1 MLRPAI
7 DQHQARI
14 GHSVE
19 RRTEAATQA
28 CEVLRPACRRDSPGP
43 FGADFNRCRCSL
55 PVPVTLVYNVAR
67 QGRGQARPK
76 RCWAELRRSEIFI
89 DNRSPN
95 RHELRRSGISRS
107 VGRPGICKPLM
118 VRCDRSDVAPT
129 ELDTVFLCRCYGLR
143 PSPEGVPGQPRM
155 SGAHPYRAACCRRK
169 SSRCPSAI
177 FALAIIASTVSKPM

>member
-1 MLRPAI
+1 VLEQRK
-7 DQHQARI
+7 ART
-14 GHSVE
+14 GRSAE
-19 RRTEAATQA
+19 RGTKEATQPG
-28 CEVLRPACRRDSPGP
+28 EILRPACRRDSPGP

-76 RCWAELRRSEIFI
+76 RCRAELRRSEIFI

-129 ELDTVFLCRCYGLR
+129 ELGAIYLPRCY
-143 PSPEGVPGQPRM
+143 
-155 SGAHPYRAACCRRK
+155 K
-169 SSRCPSAI
+169 D
-177 FALAIIASTVSKPM
+177 FAPTELFSI